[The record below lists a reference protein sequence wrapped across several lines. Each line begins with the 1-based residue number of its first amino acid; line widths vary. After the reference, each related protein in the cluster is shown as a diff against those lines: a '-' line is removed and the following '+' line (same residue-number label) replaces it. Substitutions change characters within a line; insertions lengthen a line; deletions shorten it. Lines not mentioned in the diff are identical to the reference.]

1 MDLTQSKI
9 SNLFKKIAIPASV
22 GTFFQT
28 MYNIVDTYFAGKI
41 SAEALSAL
49 ASSFPIYFIII
60 ASGVGLGV
68 ASTALMANSIGE
80 GKRNTASYYLA
91 QAIIFS
97 VFISIIVTLIG
108 LNFSTPILLLMGSSE
123 TSLNLT
129 LKYLNIIFLGSFII
143 FFQFAIN
150 SSLNA
155 IGDTKSYRNV
165 LIVSSFLNIILN
177 PLFIFG
183 YGIIPAM
190 GISGLAIST
199 IVSQLL
205 GTIYLFYKVFKT
217 DLKNYLYLKCFIPKF
232 KLIINLSKQ
241 GLPVTIGM
249 MMISIGI
256 AIILHFVGTFGVLA
270 VAGYGTAIRF
280 EQILLLPILGLN
292 TAVLSIAGQN
302 FGAKKYHR
310 VRETYYKSII
320 YGSSFMILG
329 GIIIL
334 ISSNYI
340 VGFFTDDVK
349 VIEFGSKY
357 LKVAA
362 LMGPVYPIFFMTS
375 ALVQALKKA
384 IYTMYINLLRLIILP
399 FLTLWF
405 VVNTLEGGFQS
416 LFWGLFVINW
426 TFGFLVLIFSHFFM
440 KKSFS
445 KHE

>member
-1 MDLTQSKI
+1 MDLTQDKI
-9 SNLFKKIAIPASV
+9 HNLFKKIAIPASV

-41 SAEALSAL
+41 SPEALSAL

-80 GKRNTASYYLA
+80 GKKNIASYYLA

-97 VFISIIVTLIG
+97 IIIAIIITFIG
-108 LNFSTPILLLMGSSE
+108 LKFSTPLLLLMGSSE
-123 TSLNLT
+123 VSLNLT
-129 LKYLNIIFLGSFII
+129 LKYLNIIFLGSIII
-143 FFQFAIN
+143 FLQFALN
-150 SSLNA
+150 SSLTA
-155 IGDTKSYRNV
+155 MGDTKSYRNV

-177 PLFIFG
+177 PIFIFG
-183 YGIIPAM
+183 FGIIPAM

-199 IVSQLL
+199 IISQLL
-205 GTIYLFYKVFKT
+205 GTIYLLYKVFKT
-217 DLKNYLYLKCFIPKF
+217 DLKNYLYLNCFTPKAE
-232 KLIINLSKQ
+232 LLLNLSKQ
-241 GLPVTIGM
+241 GFPVTIGM
-249 MMISIGI
+249 MMISVGV
-256 AIILHFVGTFGVLA
+256 AIILHFVGTFGVFA

-320 YGSSFMILG
+320 YGSGFMIFG

-334 ISSNYI
+334 LSSNYI
-340 VGFFTDDVK
+340 VGFFTDEAQ
-349 VIEFGSKY
+349 VIDFGTKY

-375 ALVQALKKA
+375 ALVQALKKS

-405 VVNTLEGGFQS
+405 VVNILEGGFQS

-426 TFGFLVLIFSHFFM
+426 SFGFLVLIFSHFFM
-440 KKSFS
+440 KRSFVS
-445 KHE
+445 HE